1 MNGLLL
7 TMTEPPAE
15 MEEEFNAW
23 YDTEHMAERLAIPG
37 FISARRWVAPRA
49 KPGTGKYLATYELE
63 RQQVLTT
70 PAYLA
75 HVGEHF
81 TPWSKRCLA
90 KATLFRRWAATQT
103 LPGNAAAVAG
113 AKALMVAMGDT
124 PAEHE
129 IEFNQWYDEEHLP
142 MLAAVPGVLGARRFF
157 DPTGTPRYISLY
169 ELTDR
174 AVVRSPQWQAAVET
188 PWSKRMLELTSKEE
202 WILRCYDAYE
212 TLSPDTRRG

>member
-7 TMTEPPAE
+7 TMTEPPPE

-37 FISARRWVAPRA
+37 FLSARRWIAPRA
-49 KPGTGKYLATYELE
+49 KPGSGKYLATYELE

-70 PAYLA
+70 AAYLA

-90 KATLFRRWAATQT
+90 KAVLFRRWAATQT
-103 LPGNAAAVAG
+103 LPGNAEPVAA

-157 DPTGTPRYISLY
+157 DPVGTPRYIALY
-169 ELTDR
+169 ELADR
-174 AVVRSPQWQAAVET
+174 AAIKSAQWQAAVAT

-202 WILRCYDAYE
+202 WILRCYDAYDAGE
-212 TLSPDTRRG
+212 AKS

>member
-7 TMTEPPAE
+7 TMTEPTPE

-37 FISARRWVAPRA
+37 FISARRWVFA
-49 KPGTGKYLATYELE
+49 KARPGTGKYLATYELSSPE
-63 RQQVLTT
+63 VLTT
-70 PAYLA
+70 PEYLA

-90 KATLFRRWAATQT
+90 KAALFRRWAATQT
-103 LPGNAAAVAG
+103 LPGNALPVPA
-113 AKALMVAMGDT
+113 AKALMVAMGDS

-129 IEFNQWYDEEHLP
+129 AEFNKWYDEEHLP
-142 MLAAVPGVLGARRFF
+142 MLAAVPGVLSARRFF
-157 DPTGTPRYISLY
+157 DPAGKPRYIALY

-174 AVVRSPQWQAAVET
+174 SVVKSPQWQASVAT
-188 PWSKRMLELTSKEE
+188 PWSKRMLEATSKEE

-212 TLSPDTRRG
+212 AAEAKP